1 MTTETAPEK
10 ISLDE
15 LKSWLWGSANIMRG
29 TVDSSDFKNYI
40 FGLIFLKRLS
50 DVFDERV
57 AAIMKDEKCSETL
70 AMALIKE
77 DNPEQ
82 FVPEQA
88 RWSNLVKKTENVGES
103 IDEAFAEIERQ
114 NPSLEKVLTAIQF
127 GDKDKLSN
135 ELLMRL
141 LRHFNRHKLGNK
153 NLYKADLLGDAYEYL
168 IGMFA
173 DDAGKKGGEFY
184 TPHGVVELIVKLI
197 DPKPG
202 HEIYDPTCGCG
213 GMLVEA
219 ANYIRDTYPDDGV
232 VMGKPNCKLY
242 GQEKNLGTW
251 AIAKLNMF
259 LHNLDG
265 DIRRGD
271 TLVNPQHLDSNNGV
285 MPFDRV
291 IANPPFSSK
300 EWWEPLELNKETK
313 VDKNGKETEIAPKYA
328 TELKDPFGRFGLG
341 VAPRTKAD
349 LAFVQHMITSTR
361 EDGRIGV
368 VVPHGVLFREG
379 EEGKIRQGLL
389 VGKDDFKGDL
399 IEAVIGLPPALFFN
413 TGISAAIVLINKAK
427 PAALKDKVIFIDA
440 SSDYEDG
447 KSMNYLR
454 NKNIENIVSAYRKAK
469 HEIIDV
475 GEQAEKSLGEVIK
488 KVEIKKYLR
497 IVEISEIIKNK
508 YTLSIGRYIDQSNKE
523 DEIDILKTQ
532 SHLDKIKEKIT
543 EIDCKIEFLISGLT
557 ETPDINLKES
567 SFGKIPTIWNTVKLG
582 DYTSKIGSG
591 ITPKGGSK
599 AYVEQ
604 GIPLLR
610 SQNILHGKLKLDDVA
625 FISNVQH
632 NKMKN
637 SQLQERDV
645 LLNITGASI
654 GRCAVL
660 PNNFNVGNV
669 NQHVCIIRTS
679 QKLQPEFCGI
689 FLNSHFGQKQI
700 WNLQAGGNREGL
712 NFQQIRSFEIHLPP
726 LNEQKRIVEIFNAI
740 DTKLDLIEQLEF
752 ETQNLKKGLMQKL
765 LTGEWRVPLD
775 CDEEAAA

>member
-1 MTTETAPEK
+1 MTTEIAPEK

-15 LKSWLWGSANIMRG
+15 LKTWLWGSANIMRG

-50 DVFDERV
+50 DVFDERI
-57 AAIMKDEKCSETL
+57 AAIMHDEKCSETL

-219 ANYIRDTYPDDGV
+219 ANYIRDTYPDDGI

-313 VDKNGKETEIAPKYA
+313 VDKNGKEIEVAPKYT

-379 EEGKIRQGLL
+379 EEGKIRKGLL

-399 IEAVIGLPPALFFN
+399 IEAVIGLPPSLFFN
-413 TGISAAIVLINKAK
+413 TGISAAILLINKAK

-447 KSMNYLR
+447 KNMNHLR
-454 NKNIENIVSAYRKAK
+454 EDDIKKIVSEFNKAK
-469 HEIIDV
+469 QIMIDA
-475 GEQAEKSLGEVIK
+475 GEQTAESLVGLLKS
-488 KVEIKKYLR
+488 VEIDKYLR
-497 IVEISEIIKNK
+497 VVE
-508 YTLSIGRYIDQSNKE
+508 
-523 DEIDILKTQ
+523 
-532 SHLDKIKEKIT
+532 IT
-543 EIDCKIEFLISGLT
+543 EID
-557 ETPDINLKES
+557 N
-567 SFGKIPTIWNTVKLG
+567 N
-582 DYTSKIGSG
+582 DYS
-591 ITPKGGSK
+591 
-599 AYVEQ
+599 
-604 GIPLLR
+604 
-610 SQNILHGKLKLDDVA
+610 
-625 FISNVQH
+625 
-632 NKMKN
+632 
-637 SQLQERDV
+637 
-645 LLNITGASI
+645 LNISRYIDSAEEEASI
-654 GRCAVL
+654 NIKKVIQRSREIQEELERVDEVL
-660 PNNFNVGNV
+660 SE
-669 NQHVCIIRTS
+669 HLS
-679 QKLQPEFCGI
+679 ALGI
-689 FLNSHFGQKQI
+689 H
-700 WNLQAGGNREGL
+700 
-712 NFQQIRSFEIHLPP
+712 
-726 LNEQKRIVEIFNAI
+726 
-740 DTKLDLIEQLEF
+740 
-752 ETQNLKKGLMQKL
+752 
-765 LTGEWRVPLD
+765 
-775 CDEEAAA
+775 